1 MKKKYQR
8 QTVIAGYAFAIEL
21 LIHGFPDF
29 KLREYSISPKYHVIA
44 AKIIYIISF
53 WKTKLCHE
61 IENIQVKTSK
71 LEITTK
77 SINVVDEIALEGF
90 EIR

>member
-1 MKKKYQR
+1 MLLQEHKIAMSLIYKERVIVFQICEMKKKYQR

-53 WKTKLCHE
+53 
-61 IENIQVKTSK
+61 
-71 LEITTK
+71 
-77 SINVVDEIALEGF
+77 
-90 EIR
+90 